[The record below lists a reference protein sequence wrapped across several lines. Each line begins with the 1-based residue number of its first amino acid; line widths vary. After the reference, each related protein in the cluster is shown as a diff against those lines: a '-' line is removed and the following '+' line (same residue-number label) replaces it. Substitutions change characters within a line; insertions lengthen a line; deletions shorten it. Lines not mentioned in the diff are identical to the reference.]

1 MRSPARI
8 LTISFGEYGGGDL
21 LAGDLRQSGTA
32 RPVGGAISSVAI
44 AEANLSTTAPTETAA
59 EDRHEQHGRDRRCSM
74 MRRW

>member
-21 LAGDLRQSGTA
+21 LAGDLRQSGTTG
-32 RPVGGAISSVAI
+32 PVGGAISTVAI

-59 EDRHEQHGRDRRCSM
+59 EVRHDQHGRGRRCSII
-74 MRRW
+74 RRC